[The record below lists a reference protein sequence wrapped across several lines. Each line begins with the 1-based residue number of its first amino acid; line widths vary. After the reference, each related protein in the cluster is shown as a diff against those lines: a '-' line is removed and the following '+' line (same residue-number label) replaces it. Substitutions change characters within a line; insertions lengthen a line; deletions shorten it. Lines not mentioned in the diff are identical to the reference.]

1 MAEQDLVVQT
11 TPHAALTITNH
22 MYVAKGT
29 FPMRGRTDYV
39 IIPGQARGAPDYV
52 YTIEENDAVEA
63 GSIAVNRIQRT
74 CCKLSVGI
82 DRIRV
87 RLWKP
92 PAKNFLLANM
102 SLEIDFANPKR
113 AEDAATV
120 DMERLISNFKRQ
132 YGKQIFAVD
141 QEFGVDFEGA
151 KFKFTVRET
160 QVLNEDTSSLEIAN
174 DGLKAVHYMGML
186 TEDTNVAFSKKQGRK
201 IQFTNVPAGVAP
213 RPSNDKPP
221 VPSNAM
227 RFVEGASTGALL
239 QAALSRPREV
249 NFGSRNAPQQRTC
262 TTTAHRAQPSTRS
275 NLLKAGFNFESYGIG
290 GLDAEADQVFRRAF
304 ASRIFPAS
312 FLSRLGVSHVKGIL
326 LYGPPGCGK
335 TLMARQVGKML
346 NCVAPKIVNG
356 PEILSKFVGESEK
369 NVRALFEPAEKEM
382 AEKGDESELHLIIF
396 DEFDAIVKQRGST
409 RDNTGVADSVVNQ
422 LLSKIDGVDCLNN
435 VLLVA
440 MTNRKDL
447 IDEALLRP
455 GRFEVQIEVK
465 LPDYEGRKQ
474 IFNIHIKKQ
483 QEAGVLGKDV
493 DIATLAANAKN
504 YTGAEIE
511 GVVRAAASFALNRLI
526 DYKDPTKPI
535 SQNINVTMEDFLLAM
550 EDVKPAFGMSKDLSS
565 YKRQGIFD
573 YGQVWQEQMRRC
585 MSYIAPLKSG
595 GAQQVQSVLL
605 EGAIGTGKTA
615 LAAHM
620 AECSTFPFIKVVT
633 GDDMTGY
640 FENSK
645 VNYIKKAFDDAHKSP
660 YSVVILD
667 ELEDLIDYVSEGPR
681 FSSLILQTLR
691 RSIKRLP
698 PEGSRILIIG
708 TTSCPNAM
716 KQLDFFNQWDVV
728 HKVLELSRSDV
739 PAILNHMGVRFTS
752 PKDEKEAINCHLMP
766 RYIAIKRLMQV
777 AEMARALALGPDGLP
792 ELADKRH

>member
-201 IQFTNVPAGVAP
+201 IQFTNVPAG
-213 RPSNDKPP
+213 
-221 VPSNAM
+221 
-227 RFVEGASTGALL
+227 
-239 QAALSRPREV
+239 
-249 NFGSRNAPQQRTC
+249 
-262 TTTAHRAQPSTRS
+262 AQPSTRS

-792 ELADKRH
+792 ELADKRHKAGEDDVTETHWKPVSCQHWETALDNLGVADHAG